1 MMVHRQIVW
10 ALVGIFGLLAGGIL
24 GGCETSVTDKD
35 IVRIQL
41 PQFRALVDEA
51 AQAKGEILI
60 ADARTKDEYAASR
73 VPGARNLRAE
83 SLRPGA
89 SEFARLEKY
98 GTIVIYGAD
107 ARSGAASALAKRLME
122 FGSGKI
128 YWYVGGM
135 REWKTTKMP
144 LDEAVID
151 QPEGK
156 AAPIPS
162 NLKLPGGR

>member
-1 MMVHRQIVW
+1 M
-10 ALVGIFGLLAGGIL
+10 
-24 GGCETSVTDKD
+24 TDKD
-35 IVRIQL
+35 ITRIQL

-51 AQAKGEILI
+51 AKSNGEILI

-73 VPGARNLRAE
+73 VPGSRNLRAE
-83 SLRPGA
+83 NLRPGA

-98 GTIVIYGAD
+98 TTIAIYGAD

-135 REWKTTKMP
+135 REWKTLKMP
-144 LDEAVID
+144 LDEAGIAEVETK
-151 QPEGK
+151 P
-156 AAPIPS
+156 APPPT
-162 NLKLPGGR
+162 KLPSPGAK